1 MLEGDRYC
9 YENILI
15 HEFGHAVMDLGLQ
28 EPVRVR
34 LSLQATCRTLHQ
46 RLEADLST
54 MMMLLLPASG
64 TRGAGGPLCR
74 KPFWMRMRRHMPA
87 GGMMSAAT

>member
-54 MMMLLLPASG
+54 MMMLLLPRPALVVLVAHCAGSHSG
-64 TRGAGGPLCR
+64 CV
-74 KPFWMRMRRHMPA
+74 
-87 GGMMSAAT
+87 

>member
-34 LSLQATCRTLHQ
+34 LSLQVTCRTLHQ

-54 MMMLLLPASG
+54 MMMLLLRPALVVLVAHCAGSHSG
-64 TRGAGGPLCR
+64 CV
-74 KPFWMRMRRHMPA
+74 
-87 GGMMSAAT
+87 